1 MATVDAHGY
10 VLNILGKY
18 TLFYLMRHKIYAY
31 MRGLL
36 WCAFGQDW
44 AMRRPRIVGRVT
56 VKIPRFFRKWLSH
69 NQEPKVNPSLKGSTD
84 TTFDQYEKLN

>member
-36 WCAFGQDW
+36 CCSF
-44 AMRRPRIVGRVT
+44 
-56 VKIPRFFRKWLSH
+56 
-69 NQEPKVNPSLKGSTD
+69 
-84 TTFDQYEKLN
+84 